1 MKHSRAGPPV
11 MLEFIQNSN
20 DIAALGLAWSQDEEN
35 GPVRRFSPQRFDGPV
50 IGLLWV
56 NVFSSKEVGIV
67 IFSSC

>member
-11 MLEFIQNSN
+11 RLEFIPNSN
-20 DIAALGLAWSQDEEN
+20 DIAAPGLAWLQDKEN
-35 GPVRRFSPQRFDGPV
+35 GPVRRFSPQRFDGSA